1 MTLLNVLL
9 ILGLALDVI
18 GAVVIAILLLAVIVG
33 GSYDLFMLGV
43 EHIHQRRS
51 SRGLC
56 AQCGYDLRCS
66 RDRCPECGRF
76 IRTFPHPGFLRT

>member
-1 MTLLNVLL
+1 MTLLDLLL
-9 ILGLALDVI
+9 ILGLVLDVL
-18 GAVVIAILLLAVIVG
+18 GVLVIAVLVLAVAVG
-33 GSYDLFMLGV
+33 GSYELLMLGV
-43 EHIHQRRS
+43 ERVRDRRT

-76 IRTFPHPGFLRT
+76 IRPFPHPEFLRT